1 MIGIFDSGVGGLTV
15 AHEINKKLPNN
26 KIIYFGD
33 TARTPYG
40 PKSAKII
47 TKYSIE
53 NTKFLLNKGAKIII
67 IACNSASAVAA
78 DKLKKVFPKV
88 PIFEVITPAVANAKL
103 VTKNNKIGVIG
114 TRATIQTDIYNK
126 KINHKKNGYK
136 IFNQACPLF
145 VPLAEEGWT
154 KTKATKLIADSYL
167 LPLKRK
173 GIDTL
178 ILGCTHYPLLRSVI
192 RKSIGTKVRL
202 VDPAARTAL
211 AVKKFIAQNPQL
223 ANKLQVGKKH
233 NFYFSDLSPSLN
245 KLIINWLGQPIKP
258 KLNIIK

>member
-15 AHEINKKLPNN
+15 AHEIKKKLPNN

-40 PKSAKII
+40 PKSPEII

-67 IACNSASAVAA
+67 VACNSASAVAA
-78 DKLKKVFPKV
+78 DKLKRKFPKV
-88 PIFEVITPAVANAKL
+88 PIFEVITPAVAAAKL
-103 VTKNNKIGVIG
+103 VTVNNKIGVIG
-114 TRATIQTDIYNK
+114 TRATIETDIYNK
-126 KINHKKNGYK
+126 KISHKKNSYQ

-154 KTKATKLIADSYL
+154 NTVATKKIADTYL

-192 RKSIGTKVRL
+192 QASIGNKVKL
-202 VDPAARTAL
+202 VDPAVNTAL
-211 AVKKFIAQNPQL
+211 AVKKYLSQNPQL
-223 ANKLQVGKKH
+223 AKELQIGKKH
-233 NFYFSDLSPSLN
+233 DFYFSDLSPALN
-245 KLIINWLGQPIKP
+245 KFITNWLGQKITP
-258 KLNIIK
+258 KLHIIK